1 MRTTIRMDD
10 DLLAA
15 AKLRAAADGV
25 TLTRLIED
33 AVRVSLARRADAPG
47 EPFSVEPVGDATTL
61 AGVDLDDSAG
71 LRDVMDGLR

>member
-10 DLLAA
+10 DLLTA
-15 AKLRAAADGV
+15 AKVRAAADGI

-33 AVRVSLARRADAPG
+33 AVRESLARRAAESTG
-47 EPFSVEPVGDATTL
+47 PFTLEPVGDAKTL
-61 AGVDLDDSAG
+61 PGVELDDSAG